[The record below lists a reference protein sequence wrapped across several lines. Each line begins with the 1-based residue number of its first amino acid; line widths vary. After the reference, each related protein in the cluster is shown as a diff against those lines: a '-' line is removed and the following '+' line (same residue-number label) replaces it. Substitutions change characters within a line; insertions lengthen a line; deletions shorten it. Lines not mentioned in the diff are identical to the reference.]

1 MAFTFNPLT
10 GALDIVGTSGGGGPA
25 PTVAPRFTQTVNN
38 NTHWGTASGGLYT
51 IVILASTHGKGLKP
65 TVTMFEQVGS
75 DYEQVTVNY
84 NINSSGDVSIS
95 VPDSPDLRFAGVVV
109 II

>member
-1 MAFTFNPLT
+1 
-10 GALDIVGTSGGGGPA
+10 
-25 PTVAPRFTQTVNN
+25 
-38 NTHWGTASGGLYT
+38 
-51 IVILASTHGKGLKP
+51 
-65 TVTMFEQVGS
+65 MFEQVGS